1 MKSNK
6 NVIPII
12 LLISVL
18 MSACGLVASAS
29 APTSTPAGA
38 MATEFVQT
46 IQVLSTQN
54 AALWLSATPQYAD
67 TPTPT
72 ETSTPTMTPTA
83 TETPTPTP
91 TLTATRVPP
100 VYIYIY
106 ITNTPY
112 PYNYRNYR
120 DYRDYCRDHPD
131 RCHYDHHT
139 PYPTHTP
146 TATPT

>member
-29 APTSTPAGA
+29 APTSTPPGA
-38 MATEFVQT
+38 MATDFVQT

-54 AALWLSATPQYAD
+54 AVLSLSATPQNTN

-83 TETPTPTP
+83 TATLTPTP

-100 VYIYIY
+100 IYIYIY

-112 PYNYRNYR
+112 PFYDYYNFH
-120 DYRDYCRDHPD
+120 RDYCRDHPD
-131 RCHYDHHT
+131 RCHYYHHT
-139 PYPTHTP
+139 PFPTRTP